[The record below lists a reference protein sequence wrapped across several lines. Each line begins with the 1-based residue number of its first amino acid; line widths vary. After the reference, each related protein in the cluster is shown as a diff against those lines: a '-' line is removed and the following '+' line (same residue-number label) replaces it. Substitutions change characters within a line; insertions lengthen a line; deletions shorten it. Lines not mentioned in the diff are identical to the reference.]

1 MYFIRT
7 LFSFK
12 SLCLSHQAVG
22 VLMGMC
28 FMCVCQLSYLPFAS
42 LWCKISPICT
52 FSEHSFYYLLT
63 LSIGFFAQVLKHG
76 QVSPNKRKHKVPET
90 TKGSSLESISSLFL
104 FFLLY
109 FFKAIFERPGYTKLA
124 IFSPPTTYC
133 WKQSTLTFITFSKQ
147 CFIRSPRSSKSP
159 NKMDTV
165 QSMCKVTFSSIW

>member
-104 FFLLY
+104 LFLLY

-133 WKQSTLTFITFSKQ
+133 WKQATLTSITFSKQ
-147 CFIRSPRSSKSP
+147 CSIRSPRSSKSP

-165 QSMCKVTFSSIW
+165 QSMCKVSFSSIW